1 MRYNHKQE
9 IMKITPLIFLLF
21 ITTANLVV
29 ANLGDLKQER
39 PKSKGKFGVNQ
50 APTSSFSSQNRTAK
64 TTAQKVDKL
73 AEKIISTLELN
84 ESEAKII
91 HDLCENRAE
100 KIEKIKL
107 NSDNSQQKIIDLQ
120 SVNQAFDA
128 RIKQLVTPSQYQKYE
143 MMRKNGN

>member
-1 MRYNHKQE
+1 MK
-9 IMKITPLIFLLF
+9 IMKIKSTLFLLF
-21 ITTANLVV
+21 IFFANLVL
-29 ANLGDLKQER
+29 ANFADLNQER
-39 PKSKGKFGVNQ
+39 PKSKEKFGANQ

-84 ESEAKII
+84 ESDAKTI
-91 HDLCENRAE
+91 HELCENRAE

-120 SVNQAFDA
+120 SVNQVFDS
-128 RIKQLVTPSQYQKYE
+128 RIKQLVSPGQYQKYE
-143 MMRKNGN
+143 AMRKGGN

>member
-1 MRYNHKQE
+1 
-9 IMKITPLIFLLF
+9 MKITPLIFLLF
-21 ITTANLVV
+21 ITTAFLAE
-29 ANLGDLKQER
+29 ANFVDFKQER

-50 APTSSFSSQNRTAK
+50 APTSSFSSQNRTA
-64 TTAQKVDKL
+64 QKVDKL

-84 ESEAKII
+84 EAEAKTI

-120 SVNQAFDA
+120 SVNQVFDS
-128 RIKQLVTPSQYQKYE
+128 RIKQLVSPSQYQKYE
-143 MMRKNGN
+143 ALRKNGN